1 VKEFVDSKTNRTK
14 QSLARNLV
22 LARLLGKMRVI
33 DCRADSYGM
42 RSLIRLIGPQVSKI
56 IGWARRSY
64 LDRGHMTF
72 CTQYLSLTGLT
83 CAMCIPLAAQGT
95 NEVREQTSPTIS
107 VTVNTVLVP
116 VVVRDGQGNA
126 VGGLT
131 KEDFQI
137 LDEGRPRTISEL
149 QRRDASECPRSQQ

>member
-1 VKEFVDSKTNRTK
+1 
-14 QSLARNLV
+14 
-22 LARLLGKMRVI
+22 
-33 DCRADSYGM
+33 
-42 RSLIRLIGPQVSKI
+42 
-56 IGWARRSY
+56 
-64 LDRGHMTF
+64 MTF
-72 CTQYLSLTGLT
+72 CTQYLGLTGLT
-83 CAMCIPLAAQGT
+83 CAMCISLAAQGT